1 MEFKSQQSIYQ
12 QITDIF
18 CERVLLK
25 KLIPG
30 ERIPSVRDF
39 ALELSVNPN
48 TVMRSYD
55 LLESLS
61 IIENKRGIGF
71 FLSKDGYEK
80 VVAYRT
86 SIFLEKEFPMVI
98 NTAILLQIS
107 FEELQ
112 ELYSAEL
119 KKSMQEL
126 V

>member
-1 MEFKSQQSIYQ
+1 MEFATQHSIYE
-12 QITDIF
+12 QIVDIF

-25 KLIPG
+25 KFKEG

-39 ALELSVNPN
+39 ASELSVNPN

-71 FLSKDGYEK
+71 FLSTDGYEK
-80 VVAYRT
+80 VIAYRT
-86 SIFLEKEFPMVI
+86 SIFLEKELPVVV
-98 NTAILLQIS
+98 NTAILLKIS

-112 ELYSAEL
+112 ELYSAQL
-119 KKSMQEL
+119 KKSM
-126 V
+126 

>member
-1 MEFKSQQSIYQ
+1 MDFTTKHNIYE
-12 QITDIF
+12 QIADIF

-25 KLIPG
+25 KFKEG

-55 LLESLS
+55 LLESLT

-71 FLSKDGYEK
+71 FLSIDGYEK
-80 VVAYRT
+80 VLSYRKN
-86 SIFLEKEFPMVI
+86 IFLEKELPVVV
-98 NTAILLQIS
+98 NTAILLKIS

-112 ELYSAEL
+112 ELYSAHL

-126 V
+126 L

>member
-1 MEFKSQQSIYQ
+1 MEFTTKHSIYE
-12 QITDIF
+12 QIADIF

-25 KLIPG
+25 KFIEG

-71 FLSKDGYEK
+71 FLSMGGYEK
-80 VVAYRT
+80 VIAYRK
-86 SIFLEKEFPMVI
+86 SIFLEKELPVLLS
-98 NTAILLQIS
+98 TAALLKIRT
-107 FEELQ
+107 EELQ
-112 ELYSAEL
+112 ELYIDQL
-119 KKSMQEL
+119 KKFGQ
-126 V
+126 

>member
-1 MEFKSQQSIYQ
+1 MEFTTKHSIYE
-12 QITDIF
+12 QIADIF

-25 KLIPG
+25 KFKEG

-39 ALELSVNPN
+39 ASELSVNPN

-71 FLSKDGYEK
+71 FLSTDGYEK
-80 VVAYRT
+80 VIAYRT
-86 SIFLEKEFPMVI
+86 SIFLEKELPVVV
-98 NTAILLQIS
+98 NTAILLKIS

-112 ELYSAEL
+112 KLYNAQL
-119 KKSMQEL
+119 KKS

>member
-1 MEFKSQQSIYQ
+1 MEFTTKHSIYE
-12 QITDIF
+12 QIADIF

-25 KLIPG
+25 KFKEG

-71 FLSKDGYEK
+71 FLSMGGYEK
-80 VVAYRT
+80 VIAYRK
-86 SIFLEKEFPMVI
+86 SIFLEKELPVLLS
-98 NTAILLQIS
+98 TAALLKIRT
-107 FEELQ
+107 EELQ
-112 ELYSAEL
+112 ELYIDQL
-119 KKSMQEL
+119 KKFGQ
-126 V
+126 

>member
-1 MEFKSQQSIYQ
+1 MEFTTKHSIYE
-12 QITDIF
+12 QIADIF

-25 KLIPG
+25 KFKEG

-39 ALELSVNPN
+39 ASELSVNPN

-71 FLSKDGYEK
+71 FLSTDGYEK
-80 VVAYRT
+80 VIAYRT
-86 SIFLEKEFPMVI
+86 SIFLEKELPVVV
-98 NTAILLQIS
+98 NTAILLKIS

-112 ELYSAEL
+112 KLYSAQL
-119 KKSMQEL
+119 KKS